1 LGIEELI
8 STLKKNEQ
16 KQIAS
21 IWQAAEKEA
30 ERLRGQVAD
39 AIAALTKEQADTLA
53 SACQKS
59 MRAIFSATETQ
70 TREKKLLAYQVL
82 DQALRDAAARQLPLL
97 RQHDYEN
104 VFARLAAELP
114 QRQWEK
120 IVVNP
125 ADLDLAARFF
135 SGGSIEA
142 DTAINGGLTAVTAN
156 GRIIVDNTFKKRL
169 ERKWLHV
176 LPQIT
181 AALEKRYASARP
193 AEKTG

>member
-1 LGIEELI
+1 MGIEELI

>member
-1 LGIEELI
+1 MGIEELI

-30 ERLRGQVAD
+30 ESLRGQVAD